1 MGHDAWLSTVSLQH
15 SRDRITCTAWTVINI
30 HIHSIINMNIRQK
43 LQVFLLLLLT
53 FFTFAAYHSGT
64 GGTGWLQLLTV
75 LAILAFTFV
84 FDLAFTNESQF
95 IFDPDADNWRRKIVS
110 FLFIYYFAK
119 KHGDV
124 VVFYLYCYC
133 CQRGLLRGENQ
144 LQACC

>member
-1 MGHDAWLSTVSLQH
+1 
-15 SRDRITCTAWTVINI
+15 
-30 HIHSIINMNIRQK
+30 MNIRQK

-110 FLFIYYFAK
+110 FLFIYYCTYKA
-119 KHGDV
+119 
-124 VVFYLYCYC
+124 
-133 CQRGLLRGENQ
+133 RR
-144 LQACC
+144 